1 MNNNKGKKIIL
12 FLGDIAVLYISLYTM
27 LALRYLGFPN
37 LVNWLNHFWPFSII
51 FIAWII
57 IFYISDLYNLHLAIN
72 NQKFIQ
78 KSLKAIFIASLLSL
92 AFFYINPKI
101 GIAPKTNLIIYLVV
115 FSLLFFL
122 WRRLFNWS
130 LNSYLPKLNIAFIG
144 YNNQVRELIE
154 SLKEKPQ
161 LGFKVSLIASQHTS
175 EEINNIPIVKSVS
188 KIKSTII
195 DKNINTIILAA
206 SLHQSKELRSA
217 LFSCLPLKVNFQNFS
232 NFYEMITG
240 RVPIEAISETW
251 FLENL
256 SEGSKRTYDFIKR
269 SYDLIIASFILIIT
283 AIFWPL
289 IGLLLKIEN
298 KEPIFFL
305 QTRAGKDGR
314 NFKILKFRTQK
325 SLSNNPEPAK
335 ANDSRTTRVGNFLRK
350 SRIDEIPQVI
360 NIILGDMSFIGPR
373 PERPE
378 IIKLLEQEVPF
389 YNERLL
395 VKPGLTGSDQVSG
408 EYHSP
413 SRVDT
418 LKKLQY
424 DLFYIK
430 NRSLYLDTSIILKTI
445 ATVFS
450 RAGV

>member
-1 MNNNKGKKIIL
+1 MNNNKSKKIIL
-12 FLGDIAVLYISLYTM
+12 LLGDIIILYISLYAM
-27 LALRYLGFPN
+27 LVLRYFSLPG
-37 LVNWLNHFWPFSII
+37 LDSWLNHFWPFSFI
-51 FIAWII
+51 FIVWII
-57 IFYISDLYNLHLAIN
+57 IFYISELYNLHLAVN
-72 NQKFIQ
+72 NEKFFL
-78 KSLKAIFIASLLSL
+78 KSLKAIFIADLMSA
-92 AFFYINPKI
+92 AFFYINPNI
-101 GIAPKTNLIIYLVV
+101 GIAPKTNLIIYLII
-115 FSLLFFL
+115 FTLLFFL

-144 YNNQVRELIE
+144 YNNQVKELIE
-154 SLKEKPQ
+154 SLKQKPH
-161 LGFKVSLIASQHTS
+161 LGFKVALIASCHTR
-175 EEINNIPIVKSVS
+175 EEINNIPTVRSIS
-188 KIKSTII
+188 KIKPTII
-195 DKNINTIILAA
+195 NKNINTIILAA

-217 LFSCLPLKVNFQNFS
+217 LFSCLPLKVNFHNFS

-269 SYDLIIASFILIIT
+269 VYDLIIALFILFAT
-283 AIFWPL
+283 AIFWPI
-289 IGLLLKIEN
+289 IGMLLKIEN
-298 KEPIFFL
+298 KEPIFFT
-305 QTRAGKDGR
+305 QTRAGKDGK
-314 NFKILKFRTQK
+314 NFQIIKFRTQI
-325 SLSNNPEPAK
+325 SHSANPEPAK
-335 ANDSRTTRVGNFLRK
+335 ANDTRTTKVGNFLRK
-350 SRIDEIPQVI
+350 TRIDEIPQVI

-378 IIKLLEQEVPF
+378 IIKKLEQEVPF

-413 SRVDT
+413 SRSDT

-430 NRSLYLDTSIILKTI
+430 NRSLYLDASIILKTI

>member
-1 MNNNKGKKIIL
+1 MNNNKKKKIIL
-12 FLGDIAVLYISLYTM
+12 LLGDILILYISLYTM
-27 LALRYLGFPN
+27 LGLRYLDLPG
-37 LVNWLNHFWPFSII
+37 LDSWSGHFWPFSII

-72 NQKFIQ
+72 NEKFIQ
-78 KSLKAIFIASLLSL
+78 KSLKSIFIASLLS
-92 AFFYINPKI
+92 AVFFYLNPKI
-101 GIAPKTNLIIYLVV
+101 GIAPKTNLIIYIVI
-115 FSLLFFL
+115 FTIFFFL

-144 YNNQVRELIE
+144 YNNQVKELIE
-154 SLKEKPQ
+154 SLKQKPQ
-161 LGFKVSLIASQHTS
+161 LGFKVALIASRHTN
-175 EEINNIPIVKSVS
+175 EKINNIPAVRSIS

-195 DKNINTIILAA
+195 DKDINTIILAA

-269 SYDLIIASFILIIT
+269 TYDLILAIFILIVT
-283 AIFWPL
+283 AVFWPL
-289 IGLLLKIEN
+289 VGLLLKIEN
-298 KEPIFFL
+298 KEAVFFT
-305 QTRAGKDGR
+305 QTRAGKDGK
-314 NFKILKFRTQK
+314 NFQILKFRTQI
-325 SLSNNPEPAK
+325 SLTNNPEPAK
-335 ANDSRTTRVGNFLRK
+335 HNDSRTTKVGNFLRK

-378 IIKLLEQEVPF
+378 IIKKLEQEVPF